1 MESIVRELVEALMQS
16 VVLTPGKSE
25 EKRLIHLAKAGAVPR
40 GDYGVVLVYALGYGL
55 LLLGSIWGAM
65 LFPGADTPTL
75 TGYALCYLCGMIVP
89 EGLLLLYSRMVGRS
103 EWQVLAA
110 YSIRRDTAGRV
121 NRYVSTRWCWFFRC
135 WGLLFAV
142 LAVLVE

>member
-1 MESIVRELVEALMQS
+1 MESIVRELVAALVQA

-25 EKRLIHLAKAGAVPR
+25 EKRLIQQAKSGAVHR
-40 GDYGVVLVYALGYGL
+40 GDDGVVLVYALGYGL
-55 LLLGSIWGAM
+55 LLLGSIWGSM
-65 LFPGADTPTL
+65 LFFGASAPTL

-110 YSIRRDTAGRV
+110 YSIHRDAGGRV
-121 NRYVSTRWCWFFRC
+121 KRYISTRWCWFFRC
-135 WGLLFAV
+135 WGMLVAMLAV
-142 LAVLVE
+142 LAE